1 MDNRRRWRGLDIWQS
16 IPRKYKAE
24 IATNIFENR
33 SRTSDY
39 WKECRE
45 YMKSQKTR
53 IPHGWTHAKQVPHYR
68 LDIEVRF
75 DPEKIERWHNKKE
88 VSVYKIEINI

>member
-1 MDNRRRWRGLDIWQS
+1 MENRRRWGGLDIWQN

-24 IATNIFENR
+24 IAASIFENR
-33 SRTSDY
+33 GRISDY
-39 WKECRE
+39 RKECRE

-53 IPHGWTHAKQVPHYR
+53 IPHGWTHAKQVPHYK
-68 LDIEVRF
+68 LCIEVRF

>member
-1 MDNRRRWRGLDIWQS
+1 MENRKRWGGLDIWQN

-24 IATNIFENR
+24 IAACIFKNR
-33 SRTSDY
+33 VRTSDY
-39 WKECRE
+39 GKECRE

-53 IPHGWTHAKQVPHYR
+53 IPYGWTHAKQVPHYK
-68 LDIEVRF
+68 LGIEVRF